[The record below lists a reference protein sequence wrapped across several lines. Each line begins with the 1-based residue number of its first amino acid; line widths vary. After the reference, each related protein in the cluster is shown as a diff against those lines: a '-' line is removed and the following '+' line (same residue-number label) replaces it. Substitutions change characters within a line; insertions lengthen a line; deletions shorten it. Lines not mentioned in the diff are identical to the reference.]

1 MTQTIPTSTPACPIP
16 LDELDASAKE
26 FDEAVVLPAACYT
39 DPAFFEFES
48 EAGFAREWVCLGRT
62 DMVPNIGDY
71 CTTTVL
77 GEPLI
82 VVRNRDGLVQVL
94 SAVCRHRGMVITAPA
109 DRPEAEWTADPPEM
123 KGTCTTFRCPY
134 HWWTYDLD
142 GRLVGAP
149 AMDRTTDFDKAEH
162 CLPKPRVE
170 IWNSFVFVN
179 LDGRA
184 APLGPR
190 LRALDEYLAN
200 YHLADMATVE
210 PLTVPN
216 LPFNWKVMV
225 ENFMEGYHPDRLHDP
240 IHAWAPSDSIWYAP
254 FDEHSA
260 ALYGS
265 MEATHPDGGF
275 NPTMKGLFPPI
286 ETLTHDERRR
296 VPFVYLPPSLLIGF
310 QADSAF
316 WFVVQPTSADTHTL
330 SMAYI
335 FPPSTLELPLFGS
348 LLEAAIAGVAMF
360 NNQDLPTNTA
370 IQKGLHS
377 RWAPRG
383 RYSWQEEV
391 LSQFNRWLVRR
402 YRAAANGDVVGAPAA

>member
-1 MTQTIPTSTPACPIP
+1 MTQTLPSRVAPCPIP
-16 LDELDASAKE
+16 LEQLDASAKD
-26 FDEAVVLPAACYT
+26 FSEAVVLPAACYT
-39 DPAFFEFES
+39 DPNFFDFEMD
-48 EAGFAREWVCLGRT
+48 AIFAKEWICTGRV
-62 DMVPNIGDY
+62 DMVPNVGDY
-71 CTTTVL
+71 YTTTVL

-82 VVRNRDGLVQVL
+82 VVRNREEEVKVL

-109 DRPEAEWTADPPEM
+109 DRPEPEWTADPPET
-123 KGTCTTFRCPY
+123 KGNCRTFRCPY

-149 AMDRTTDFDKAEH
+149 AMQRTKGFDKSAFR
-162 CLPKPRVE
+162 LPNPQVE
-170 IWNSFVFVN
+170 IWKGFIFVN
-179 LDGRA
+179 LDGGA
-184 APLGPR
+184 EPLAPR
-190 LRALDEYLAN
+190 LAALDEFI
-200 YHLADMATVE
+200 ADYDVEQMVTVD
-210 PLTVPN
+210 PLTVPD

-240 IHAWAPSDSIWYAP
+240 IHAWAPSDSVSYFP
-254 FDEHSA
+254 YDEDSA
-260 ALYGS
+260 ALYGH
-265 MEATHPDGGF
+265 MESVHPDGGF
-275 NPTMKGLFPPI
+275 NATYRALFPPI
-286 ETLTHDERRR
+286 ETLTDEERRR
-296 VPFVYLPPSLLIGF
+296 VPFVFIPPSLLLGL

-335 FPPSTLELPLFGS
+335 FPPSTVELPLFGQ
-348 LLEAAIAGVAMF
+348 LLEAAIGGVSLF

-391 LSQFNRWLVRR
+391 LSQFNRWLVSR
-402 YRAAANGDVVGAPAA
+402 YRAHAGAPA